1 MAILFL
7 TNENAK
13 NFEKIVDKLKETDTN
28 VIIKFDRVNIDFIK
42 NNKIDFIVSDRYAVI
57 LEKKLLDYLDGNVI
71 NTHPSILPLNRG
83 WQPNFFSILYNDP
96 TGVTIHQ
103 VDEGLDTG
111 NIILQK
117 KIFYDPHMTLRQTY
131 TIFRKTIENLLIN
144 NFDQIYNGK
153 LEKHPQKSKGSFN
166 SKAKFE
172 KIFMKFHKGWDTKII
187 DIKNKIKN

>member
-117 KIFYDPHMTLRQTY
+117 KIFYDPYMTLRQTY
-131 TIFRKTIENLLIN
+131 TIFRETIENLLIN

-166 SKAKFE
+166 SKVKFE

-187 DIKNKIKN
+187 DIKNIIKN